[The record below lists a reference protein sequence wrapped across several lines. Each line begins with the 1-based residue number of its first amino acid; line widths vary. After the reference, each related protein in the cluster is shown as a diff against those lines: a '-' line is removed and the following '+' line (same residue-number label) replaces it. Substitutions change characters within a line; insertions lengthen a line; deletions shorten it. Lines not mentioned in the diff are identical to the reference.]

1 MASRFAECHLL
12 LKKVFYCFGSADF
25 SCAGATDALASFV
38 LFEKKLALLPCL
50 QHDFPFPSQCTF
62 FSATEDDFA
71 VAALP
76 SLAWLPLS
84 VVLSLLVL
92 EEEAWLQ
99 DGVPLW
105 QSREGDS
112 FTSDLE
118 VVTE

>member
-1 MASRFAECHLL
+1 
-12 LKKVFYCFGSADF
+12 
-25 SCAGATDALASFV
+25 V
-38 LFEKKLALLPCL
+38 LFEKKLALLPGL

-84 VVLSLLVL
+84 VVLSVLVL

-99 DGVPLW
+99 EEVPLW

-118 VVTE
+118 VVFTVVEVELFSEVCALARLKLIKRTAAIIESSFFMGFF